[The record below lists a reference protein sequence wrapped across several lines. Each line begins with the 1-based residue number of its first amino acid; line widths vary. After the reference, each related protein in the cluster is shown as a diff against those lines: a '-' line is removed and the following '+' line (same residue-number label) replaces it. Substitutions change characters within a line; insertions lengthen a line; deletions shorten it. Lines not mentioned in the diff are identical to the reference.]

1 MFIAPKELLKHAVAL
16 CLLAALPFTLLTS
29 EVVAGDLEKPVFEFQ
44 SKLANK
50 GNARAQYYLAQMYE
64 EGRGTAVDAKLA
76 QHWYEQA
83 KLNGYQAEE
92 VKIAAN

>member
-1 MFIAPKELLKHAVAL
+1 MLIPPRELLKRAAAL
-16 CLLAALPFTLLTS
+16 CLLAALPLTLLPG
-29 EVVAGDLEKPVFEFQ
+29 EVMASDLEKPVFEFQ

-64 EGRGTAVDAKLA
+64 EGRGTAADAELA
-76 QHWYEQA
+76 KHWYEQA
-83 KLNGYQAEE
+83 RLNGYQPGD